1 MTRILM
7 ARILMA
13 PVSEPSGGET
23 SQADPPVGFAVI
35 DKPSGWTSH
44 DVVAKSRGILGTRKV
59 GHSGTLDPAATGVL
73 VLGVGRATKLL
84 RYLSGLPKTYEAT
97 IALGVETDSLDAD
110 GEVTHIHDMAAPG
123 IDEVVVAAERLTG
136 EMEQVPPM
144 VSAIKVDGRRLHQ
157 LAREGKE
164 VERSPRP
171 VTISRFEVSATPD
184 PMVFDALVECS
195 SGTYVRVLAAD
206 LGTALGGGAHLC
218 GLRRTAVG
226 PFGIEESHPLESPEL
241 LAPEEITRV
250 LTVLNAAEDTVRDIR
265 HGRVLERTR
274 LGLHR
279 DGRGPWAV
287 LDPEG
292 HLLAVYEQHRGN
304 SVKPSM
310 VFAQADQ

>member
-1 MTRILM
+1 
-7 ARILMA
+7 
-13 PVSEPSGGET
+13 
-23 SQADPPVGFAVI
+23 VI

-84 RYLSGLPKTYEAT
+84 RYLSGLPKIYEAT
-97 IALGVETDSLDAD
+97 ITMGVETDSLDAD
-110 GEVTHIHDMAAPG
+110 GEVTRTHDMVAPTL
-123 IDEVVVAAERLTG
+123 EEVAAAAQRMTG
-136 EMEQVPPM
+136 ETEQVPPM

-171 VTISRFEVSATPD
+171 ITVTRFEVSATPD
-184 PMVFDALVECS
+184 PMVFDARVDCS

-206 LGTALGGGAHLC
+206 LGSALGGGAHLSK
-218 GLRRTAVG
+218 LRRTAVG
-226 PFGIEESHPLESPEL
+226 PFDIGESHPLESPEL
-241 LAPEEITRV
+241 LAPEEIARV
-250 LTVLNAAEDTVRDIR
+250 LAELRVGDDTAQDIIHGKVLQRSRFDLADEDP
-265 HGRVLERTR
+265 
-274 LGLHR
+274 
-279 DGRGPWAV
+279 GPWAV

-292 HLLAVYEQHRGN
+292 HLLAVYEQYRED

-310 VFAQADQ
+310 VFAAEGRG

>member
-1 MTRILM
+1 MPER
-7 ARILMA
+7 
-13 PVSEPSGGET
+13 SGGERVG
-23 SQADPPVGFAVI
+23 DPPVGFAVI

-84 RYLSGLPKTYEAT
+84 RYLTGLPKTYEAT
-97 IALGVETDSLDAD
+97 ITLGVETDSLDAD
-110 GEVTHIHDMAAPG
+110 GEVTRTHDMAAPTL
-123 IDEVVVAAERLTG
+123 DEVAAAAERLTG
-136 EMEQVPPM
+136 ETQQVPPM

-164 VERSPRP
+164 VERSSRP
-171 VTISRFEVSATPD
+171 VMVTRFEVSATPD
-184 PMVFDALVECS
+184 PMVFDALVDCS

-206 LGTALGGGAHLC
+206 LGSALGGGAHLS

-250 LTVLNAAEDTVRDIR
+250 LAVLHAGEDTAQEIV
-265 HGRVLERTR
+265 HGKVLERTR
-274 LGLHR
+274 LGLHS
-279 DGRGPWAV
+279 DDPGPWTV
-287 LDPEG
+287 LDPAG
-292 HLLAVYEQHRGN
+292 HLLAVYEQHRGS

-310 VFAQADQ
+310 VFAQARP